1 MWTYCPGCCR
11 LNNKN
16 SEAYNAPQELPKA
29 FPQAM
34 APPRTGSQSTISRP
48 NSHIWNCWMAEKRRN
63 YDRQFKVDA
72 VALLESSGRQVQ
84 EIEAELGIGQG
95 CLSRWRKELAEQGS
109 PVEQAEKR
117 RRRSACGS

>member
-1 MWTYCPGCCR
+1 MLGV
-11 LNNKN
+11 
-16 SEAYNAPQELPKA
+16 
-29 FPQAM
+29 F
-34 APPRTGSQSTISRP
+34 APPEASPTLRESSL
-48 NSHIWNCWMAEKRRN
+48 CEYAFALMAEKRRN

-109 PVEQAEKR
+109 PVEQAEKQEEKER
-117 RRRSACGS
+117 MRQLERELRIVRQERDILKKALAIFSQTNE